1 MDTITM
7 TADTWNELCSTIH
20 ALAEQAALMAADWC
34 HDREQA
40 GAVYATC
47 ADVNALLAAV
57 DDANSRARYMA
68 LAADDQ
74 MDMFEVVNS

>member
-7 TADTWNELCSTIH
+7 TADTWNELQAECA
-20 ALAEQAALMAADWC
+20 ALVEQARLMAADWC
-34 HDREQA
+34 SDREQA

-74 MDMFEVVNS
+74 LGLF

>member
-1 MDTITM
+1 MKTITM
-7 TADTWNELCSTIH
+7 TADTWNELCSTVH
-20 ALAEQAALMAADWC
+20 ALAEQAALLADDWC

-57 DDANSRARYMA
+57 DDTNTRARYMA

-74 MDMFEVVNS
+74 LGLF